1 VNFQINGDILKME
14 IKPDQ
19 IVDLFNSKLAKKGKM
34 KPCPS
39 FFLPMV
45 IVQDF
50 LTMRSYPK
58 FDKLETWE
66 EYFSIVERSSFLM
79 NQFTPSLPWLLKA
92 ENAFKVF
99 SGQYDDKDIGAD
111 KKDDKNRYGE
121 AQAMA
126 SDLFD
131 QVIRSGNHGL
141 MELLGN
147 LEPIQREAIN
157 KFGRASE
164 ILNCT
169 SSQSESIK
177 KRLTSAFLKCLE

>member
-1 VNFQINGDILKME
+1 ME
-14 IKPDQ
+14 LKPDQ
-19 IVDLFNSKLAKKGKM
+19 IVALFNSKLANKGKM

-39 FFLPMV
+39 FFLPMA

-50 LTMRSYPK
+50 LIMRAYPE
-58 FDKLETWE
+58 FDKIETWE

-99 SGQYDDKDIGAD
+99 SGQYDDKDMGDA
-111 KKDDKNRYGE
+111 KKTEKNKYNE

-131 QVIRSGNHGL
+131 QVIRVGHHGL
-141 MELLGN
+141 MDLLGN
-147 LEPIQREAIN
+147 LEPIQRDALSR
-157 KFGRASE
+157 FGRASE

-169 SSQSESIK
+169 SAQVESIK
-177 KRLTSAFLKCLE
+177 KRLVSAFIAAMGLQ